1 MSPALERDD
10 ISGSGRPGTSF
21 PKMSDYVAGICL
33 LLMVVILWT
42 SSNYLTQVGSDFPLP
57 AIRDLTQQQYTYTGG
72 FQKPF
77 LYVSRVRIWRYTG

>member
-21 PKMSDYVAGICL
+21 PKMNDYVAGIFL

-42 SSNYLTQVGSDFPLP
+42 SSNYLTQVGTTFHYLLSV
-57 AIRDLTQQQYTYTGG
+57 I
-72 FQKPF
+72 
-77 LYVSRVRIWRYTG
+77 